1 MISSKNIS
9 EENTNDKN
17 IEDLYAKVIRRK
29 KPKNTSIQETILM
42 VECKPNE
49 ILNETTTSDQL
60 STIHQE
66 NQSNEITNVEPSN
79 TIYQEISL
87 NEITNIDKLNRMYQD
102 SQPNVIPTANILY
115 NSRKNEI
122 LSVGDTSGWPK
133 KSNIGSYDET
143 VFCYNQ
149 HTNVFREL
157 ENVDHLTTRC
167 EKMLG
172 HDYTK
177 RHNEVGRCIH
187 LLLLNIYKF
196 KSSKRIRCHLI
207 QEIFDNEYAEIRV
220 DTRIK
225 TDICILDNRKNKITL
240 IERKKLRKYDLLAN
254 ELDLF
259 IIPKNVEAYIKYIV
273 LKKAVENISF
283 DQRRGLNSGPKS
295 EESLKEPR
303 INTNEK
309 TDSEEE
315 QMMVVPMEEIIS
327 VFFEEKGAYLFK
339 FDRKNDVLDQCKRN
353 LQYAGKDCFS

>member
-157 ENVDHLTTRC
+157 ENV
-167 EKMLG
+167 
-172 HDYTK
+172 
-177 RHNEVGRCIH
+177 
-187 LLLLNIYKF
+187 
-196 KSSKRIRCHLI
+196 
-207 QEIFDNEYAEIRV
+207 
-220 DTRIK
+220 
-225 TDICILDNRKNKITL
+225 
-240 IERKKLRKYDLLAN
+240 
-254 ELDLF
+254 
-259 IIPKNVEAYIKYIV
+259 
-273 LKKAVENISF
+273 
-283 DQRRGLNSGPKS
+283 
-295 EESLKEPR
+295 EPR